1 MLTRLGGRKFL
12 MALITIGVGTAIE
25 MYTTRGITPA
35 FAGLLATIVATFSIT
50 NTANSKAYF
59 NRPKGEAGGSAAPP

>member
-35 FAGLLATIVATFSIT
+35 FAGLLATDRDWETFS
-50 NTANSKAYF
+50 NS
-59 NRPKGEAGGSAAPP
+59 SIQL